1 MKYYDKEINKKAEA
15 MKSVLMLLVIFFIGY
30 IVGHI
35 AIDFEQKSSIE
46 ELQKSNDEKQ
56 QHIVE
61 LEKLLEEKQVK
72 INEQF
77 TEIDALKETIY
88 MLEVYGK

>member
-15 MKSVLMLLVIFFIGY
+15 MKSILMILVIFFIGY

-35 AIDFEQKSSIE
+35 AIDLEQKSSIE
-46 ELQKSNDEKQ
+46 ELQKLNDEKQ

-61 LEKLLEEKQVK
+61 LEKTLEEKQVK

-77 TEIDALKETIY
+77 VEIDALKETIY
-88 MLEVYGK
+88 MMNMYGE

>member
-35 AIDFEQKSSIE
+35 AIDLEQKSSIE
-46 ELQKSNDEKQ
+46 ELQKLNDEKQ

-61 LEKLLEEKQVK
+61 LERTLEEKQVK

-77 TEIDALKETIY
+77 VEIDALKETIY
-88 MLEVYGK
+88 MMNLYGE

>member
-1 MKYYDKEINKKAEA
+1 MRYYDKEINKKAEA

-35 AIDFEQKSSIE
+35 AIDLEQKSSIE
-46 ELQKSNDEKQ
+46 ELQKLNDEKQ

-61 LEKLLEEKQVK
+61 LERTLEEKQVK

-77 TEIDALKETIY
+77 IEIDALKETIY
-88 MLEVYGK
+88 MMNMYGE

>member
-1 MKYYDKEINKKAEA
+1 MKYYDKEINKKAKA
-15 MKSVLMLLVIFFIGY
+15 MKSILMILVIFFIGY

-35 AIDFEQKSSIE
+35 AIDLEQKSSIE
-46 ELQKSNDEKQ
+46 ELQKLNDEKQ

-61 LEKLLEEKQVK
+61 LERTLEEKQIK

-77 TEIDALKETIY
+77 IEIDALKETIY
-88 MLEVYGK
+88 MMNMYGE

>member
-15 MKSVLMLLVIFFIGY
+15 MKSILMILVIFFIGY

-35 AIDFEQKSSIE
+35 AIDLEQKSSIE
-46 ELQKSNDEKQ
+46 ELQKLNDEKQ

-61 LEKLLEEKQVK
+61 LERTLEEKQIK

-77 TEIDALKETIY
+77 IEIDALKETIY
-88 MLEVYGK
+88 MMNMYGE

>member
-15 MKSVLMLLVIFFIGY
+15 MKSILMLLVIFFIGY

-35 AIDFEQKSSIE
+35 AIDLEQKSSIE
-46 ELQKSNDEKQ
+46 ELQKLNDEKQ

-61 LEKLLEEKQVK
+61 LERTLEEKQVK

-77 TEIDALKETIY
+77 VEIDALKETIY
-88 MLEVYGK
+88 MMNLYGE

>member
-35 AIDFEQKSSIE
+35 AIDFEQKSNIE
-46 ELQKSNDEKQ
+46 ELQKANDEKQ

>member
-35 AIDFEQKSSIE
+35 AIDFEQKRSIE

-72 INEQF
+72 RNEQF
-77 TEIDALKETIY
+77 IEIDALKETIY

>member
-15 MKSVLMLLVIFFIGY
+15 MKSLLMLLVIFFIGY

-35 AIDFEQKSSIE
+35 AIDFEQKSNIE
-46 ELQKSNDEKQ
+46 ELQKANDEKQ
-56 QHIVE
+56 QYIVE

>member
-61 LEKLLEEKQVK
+61 LESLVEEQQVK
-72 INEQF
+72 INEQYV
-77 TEIDALKETIY
+77 ELDSLRESIY
-88 MLEVYGK
+88 MYQVYGK

>member
-15 MKSVLMLLVIFFIGY
+15 MKSVLILLVIFFIGY